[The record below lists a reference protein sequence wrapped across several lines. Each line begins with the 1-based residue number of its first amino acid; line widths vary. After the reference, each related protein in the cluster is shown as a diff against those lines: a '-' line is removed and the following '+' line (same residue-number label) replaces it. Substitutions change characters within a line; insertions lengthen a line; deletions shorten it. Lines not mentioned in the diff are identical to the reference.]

1 VQHPLFPC
9 LPVSLSTPIIKDTPM
24 SVLDLFNL
32 TGQVAI
38 VTGGARGLGRQMALA
53 LVEAGADVAICDLL
67 EEEGRRTAT
76 ELAVLGRRTLF
87 GRVDVTRAD
96 EIEAFI
102 GQVAERLGKI
112 DILVNNAGMSS
123 DGLALQE
130 EPDDAWRRML
140 DTNLSSMFYVGKR
153 VAQHMIE
160 RGAGGVIINMASINS
175 LVISNIA
182 PRHNV
187 PYCVAKAGVA
197 QLTRGMAADWAPY
210 GVRVNAIAPGAM
222 LTAQTAASRKYPEIM
237 ERIITNTPMKRYGEE
252 EEIKGLV
259 VYLASPASSFM
270 TGSLVVMDG
279 GTTIW

>member
-1 VQHPLFPC
+1 
-9 LPVSLSTPIIKDTPM
+9 M

-259 VYLASPASSFM
+259 VYLASPASSFV

>member
-1 VQHPLFPC
+1 
-9 LPVSLSTPIIKDTPM
+9 M

-53 LVEAGADVAICDLL
+53 LAEAGADVAICDLL
-67 EEEGRRTAT
+67 EQDGQRTAA
-76 ELAVLGRRTLF
+76 ELAALGRRSLF
-87 GRVDVTRAD
+87 GKVDVTRVD

-102 GQVAERLGKI
+102 GQIVERLGKI

-123 DGLALQE
+123 DGLALHE
-130 EPDDAWRRML
+130 EPDDAWRRMI

-160 RGAGGVIINMASINS
+160 RGAGGSIINMASINS

-197 QLTRGMAADWAPY
+197 QLTRGMAADWVSY
-210 GVRVNAIAPGAM
+210 GIRVNAIAPGTM

-237 ERIITNTPMKRYGEE
+237 ERIIANTPMKRYGEE

-279 GTTIW
+279 GMTIW

>member
-1 VQHPLFPC
+1 
-9 LPVSLSTPIIKDTPM
+9 M

-53 LVEAGADVAICDLL
+53 LAEAGADVAICDLL
-67 EEEGRRTAT
+67 EEDGQRTVA
-76 ELAVLGRRTLF
+76 ELAALGRRSLF
-87 GRVDVTRAD
+87 GKVDVTHVA
-96 EIEAFI
+96 EIEAFVGRI
-102 GQVAERLGKI
+102 VERLGKI

-123 DGLALQE
+123 DGLALNE

-140 DTNLSSMFYVGKR
+140 DTNLSSMFYFGKR
-153 VAQHMIE
+153 VARHMIE
-160 RGAGGVIINMASINS
+160 RQQAGDGAGGVIINMASINA

-182 PRHNV
+182 PRHNT

-210 GVRVNAIAPGAM
+210 GIRANAIAPGTM
-222 LTAQTAASRKYPEIM
+222 LTAQTAASRKYPEIV
-237 ERIITNTPMKRYGEE
+237 ERIVANTPMKRYGEE
-252 EEIKGLV
+252 EEIRGLV